1 MQLFLFLKGE
11 MMNPETCKFC
21 KYYGDLPF
29 SDEFICE
36 NPNSD
41 YADCPCSPDDTCSE
55 WVGRNDEDVE

>member
-1 MQLFLFLKGE
+1 
-11 MMNPETCKFC
+11 MNPETCKFC

-55 WVGRNDEDVE
+55 WVGRNDEDAE